1 MSGTQ
6 SADSVATDRKAPS
19 NLDDTEEGSEGLSEE
34 ESMETNSCQ
43 DNMSGQVSVVK
54 VTDTDK
60 DDNSAATPSILK
72 GEGDW
77 TENLTGLRFLLET
90 GGNGSTVAEPGD
102 GHPPEG
108 LTLSCTT
115 KQTSQGLVGL
125 DSASVEDRARGL
137 MLKRKKRS

>member
-43 DNMSGQVSVVK
+43 DNTSGQVSDVK
-54 VTDTDK
+54 VTDADK
-60 DDNSAATPSILK
+60 DDNSAAAPSVLK

-108 LTLSCTT
+108 RQSGIENEKTFPLTLPETPCRR
-115 KQTSQGLVGL
+115 Q
-125 DSASVEDRARGL
+125 
-137 MLKRKKRS
+137 

>member
-1 MSGTQ
+1 MSGSQ
-6 SADSVATDRKAPS
+6 SADSVATDRKTPS

-43 DNMSGQVSVVK
+43 VNTSGQVSYVK
-54 VTDTDK
+54 VTDADK
-60 DDNSAATPSILK
+60 DDNSVASPSVLK

-90 GGNGSTVAEPGD
+90 GGIGSTVAEPGD

-108 LTLSCTT
+108 LTLCSST
-115 KQTSQGLVGL
+115 KQTSKGLVGL
-125 DSASVEDRARGL
+125 L
-137 MLKRKKRS
+137 